1 MHVLRYFLGSLLLM
15 GFSMC
20 SLKANENQPAHENS
34 APPIKK
40 EVTENQESNTK
51 EKFDPGTFI
60 FDHIGNAHEWH
71 IITLGHT
78 HVTVPLPII
87 LYSKTKGL
95 DIFMSGKFH
104 HGHETY
110 KGYKLETAGENKGKI
125 IAEDGSLPLDLSI
138 TKNVAALFIGIFLIL
153 WIFLTVAKAYK
164 RNPLKAPKG
173 LQAFIE
179 PVIFFMR
186 DEVIKPAIGEKHYEK
201 YMPYLLTLFFFIFIN
216 NLLGL
221 IPIFPFG
228 ANLTGNIAVTLVLAV
243 FTFFITLFSTNR
255 NYWKHIFN
263 TPGVPFWL
271 KIPIPLMPLVEF
283 LGVFTKPFVLM
294 IRLFANITG
303 GHIIILGFICL
314 IYVFAEMSAGLA
326 FGVSVI
332 SISFNIF
339 MTFIELL
346 VAFLQAFIFTFLSA
360 LYFGMAMEEE
370 HH

>member
-1 MHVLRYFLGSLLLM
+1 MQVLRCFLGGLLLM
-15 GFSMC
+15 GL
-20 SLKANENQPAHENS
+20 SLHSLGAIETQPAHENAALPGEKES
-34 APPIKK
+34 A
-40 EVTENQESNTK
+40 ENHEGTAK
-51 EKFDPGTFI
+51 EKFEPGTFI

-71 IITLGHT
+71 IITIGQT
-78 HVTVPLPII
+78 HVTIPLPVI
-87 LYSKTKGL
+87 LYSKSKGL

-110 KGYKLETAGENKGKI
+110 KGYTLETEGEKKGKI
-125 IAEDGSLPLDLSI
+125 VAEDGSLPLDLSI
-138 TKNVAALFIGIFLIL
+138 TKNVAALFFGIFLIL

-164 RNPLKAPKG
+164 RNPLKPPSG

-186 DEVIKPAIGEKHYEK
+186 DEVIKPSIGEKHYEK

-221 IPIFPFG
+221 IPIPPGG
-228 ANLTGNIAVTLVLAV
+228 ANLTGNISVTFVLAL
-243 FTFFITLFSTNR
+243 FTFIITTVNGTR

-263 TPGVPFWL
+263 TPGVPLWL

-303 GHIIILGFICL
+303 GHIIIMGFVCL
-314 IYVFAEMSAGLA
+314 IYVFSEMSAGLA
-326 FGVSVI
+326 YGVSIV

-346 VAFLQAFIFTFLSA
+346 VAFLQAFIFTFLSS
-360 LYFGMAMEEE
+360 LYFGMAIEEE

>member
-1 MHVLRYFLGSLLLM
+1 MHALKYFLGGLLLL
-15 GFSMC
+15 GLSFYVQG
-20 SLKANENQPAHENS
+20 AVENQSAEGESSFHEV
-34 APPIKK
+34 KDT
-40 EVTENQESNTK
+40 VENQEGSTK
-51 EKFDPGTFI
+51 EKFEPGTFI
-60 FDHIGNAHEWH
+60 FDHIGDAHEWH
-71 IITLGHT
+71 IITIGHT
-78 HVTVPLPII
+78 HISIPLPVI
-87 LYSKTKGL
+87 LYSKTKGF

-104 HGHETY
+104 HGHASY
-110 KGYKLETAGENKGKI
+110 KGYTLHKTGENKGKI
-125 IAEDGSLPLDLSI
+125 VAEDGSLPLDLSI
-138 TKNVAALFIGIFLIL
+138 TKNVAALFFGIFLLL

-164 RNPLKAPKG
+164 RNPLKPPSG

-186 DEVIKPAIGEKHYEK
+186 DEVIKPSIGEKHYEK

-221 IPIFPFG
+221 IPIPPGG
-228 ANLTGNIAVTLVLAV
+228 ANLTGNISVTFVLAI
-243 FTFFITLFSTNR
+243 FTFVITTVNGTR

-263 TPGVPFWL
+263 TPGVPLWL

-303 GHIIILGFICL
+303 GHIIIMGFVCL
-314 IYVFAEMSAGLA
+314 IYVFSEMSTGLA
-326 FGVSVI
+326 YGVSVV

-346 VAFLQAFIFTFLSA
+346 VAFLQAFIFTFLSS
-360 LYFGMAMEEE
+360 LYFGMAIEEE

>member
-1 MHVLRYFLGSLLLM
+1 LSV
-15 GFSMC
+15 C
-20 SLKANENQPAHENS
+20 SVDANENQPSHENS
-34 APPIKK
+34 PLPDEK
-40 EVTENQESNTK
+40 EAAENHEGTTK
-51 EKFDPGTFI
+51 EKFEPGTFI

-71 IITLGHT
+71 LITIGHT
-78 HVTVPLPII
+78 HISIPLPVI
-87 LYSKTKGL
+87 LYSKTYGL

-104 HGHETY
+104 HGQETY

-125 IAEDGSLPLDLSI
+125 VAENGSLPLDLSI
-138 TKNVAALFIGIFLIL
+138 TKNVASLFFGIFLIL

-164 RNPLKAPKG
+164 RNPLKPPSG

-186 DEVIKPAIGEKHYEK
+186 DEVIKPAIGEKNYEK

-221 IPIFPFG
+221 IPIPPGG
-228 ANLTGNIAVTLVLAV
+228 ANLTGNISVTFVLAL
-243 FTFFITLFSTNR
+243 FTFFITLFNGNR

-271 KIPIPLMPLVEF
+271 KIPIPLLPLVEF

-303 GHIIILGFICL
+303 GHIIILGFVSL
-314 IYVFAEMSAGLA
+314 IYIFAEMSTGLA
-326 FGVSVI
+326 LGVSVI

-346 VAFLQAFIFTFLSA
+346 VAFLQAFIFTFLSS
-360 LYFGMAMEEE
+360 LYFGMASEE